1 MKTFLI
7 TDPTTDI
14 LLMFIV
20 AIISIITTI
29 GGVGGGGLL
38 IPLYMLV
45 GKFDLETSIP
55 LTIFTILGD
64 TLVRIY
70 FLYNKKHPLH
80 EKRDLIYFTPLMIIT
95 LFDANTSFFGVILS
109 NLSPNLLT
117 IICLLF
123 ILSITFYKSTSK
135 AISTYIKELDYI
147 NNHDNEYTL
156 IVIDGIGEYFKL
168 EELKS
173 RKLEIGNDIKTIEFI
188 KESEEEYQTL
198 YIMDNIEMVISTKPE
213 LETETNTDSSDIE
226 KNCIEK
232 IEPYGDT
239 QKDKYFNTFIM
250 FSNIGIISI
259 FSFTR
264 PYYNVCE
271 YLYWI
276 HATGQFIVTGI
287 LGYYTIT
294 YIMTDYEKKK
304 DNHYIFI
311 EGDIVWNKEVV
322 KNFILIGSFT
332 GFVSTYI
339 GIGGGM
345 LTTPIMIQV
354 GMMPEVVVGTS
365 SISTL
370 CSCIISCLNYLVSGE
385 LPLVYGSVFA
395 ICSAIGSIGGIYAS
409 DYILAVYKKQSP
421 IIFMVALIIFFSMIL
436 LTINAINNNL
446 IYDTTFKNICFD

>member
-156 IVIDGIGEYFKL
+156 IVIDGIGEYFK
-168 EELKS
+168 
-173 RKLEIGNDIKTIEFI
+173 
-188 KESEEEYQTL
+188 
-198 YIMDNIEMVISTKPE
+198 
-213 LETETNTDSSDIE
+213 
-226 KNCIEK
+226 
-232 IEPYGDT
+232 
-239 QKDKYFNTFIM
+239 
-250 FSNIGIISI
+250 
-259 FSFTR
+259 
-264 PYYNVCE
+264 
-271 YLYWI
+271 
-276 HATGQFIVTGI
+276 
-287 LGYYTIT
+287 
-294 YIMTDYEKKK
+294 
-304 DNHYIFI
+304 
-311 EGDIVWNKEVV
+311 
-322 KNFILIGSFT
+322 
-332 GFVSTYI
+332 
-339 GIGGGM
+339 
-345 LTTPIMIQV
+345 
-354 GMMPEVVVGTS
+354 
-365 SISTL
+365 
-370 CSCIISCLNYLVSGE
+370 
-385 LPLVYGSVFA
+385 
-395 ICSAIGSIGGIYAS
+395 
-409 DYILAVYKKQSP
+409 
-421 IIFMVALIIFFSMIL
+421 
-436 LTINAINNNL
+436 
-446 IYDTTFKNICFD
+446 